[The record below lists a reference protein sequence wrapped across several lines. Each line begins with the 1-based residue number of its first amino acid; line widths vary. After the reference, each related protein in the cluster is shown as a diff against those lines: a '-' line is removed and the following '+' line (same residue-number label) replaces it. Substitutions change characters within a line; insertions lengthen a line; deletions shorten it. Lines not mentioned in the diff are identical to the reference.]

1 MNTVSFP
8 GLGLGPFEID
18 PTAIKI
24 GNFGIQWYAVI
35 ITFGM
40 ILAFLYARNRAK
52 YEGITD
58 DDIYDVTMWCIL
70 FGIIGARL
78 YYVAFKFDNYLVT
91 DGTFWQ
97 NSKDT
102 LLNIINIRN
111 GGLAIYGG
119 IIVGVLTGYIISKRK
134 KIRFPILADVA
145 APAIMIGQ
153 ILGRWGN
160 FFNAEA
166 FGDETALPWRMGLMN
181 KFGEWSYVH
190 PTFLYESLWNLVG
203 FVLVAVFYKKKKYN
217 GQVFLFYISW
227 YGLGRAFIE
236 GLRSDSLYVGPLRIS
251 QLVGIAAFVVGTA
264 LFFIFLKKTPEIMEL
279 VAEDTDDGDVAAIEP
294 AADEDSESVS
304 ETETETEEIS
314 ENTTET
320 ESENNDGETD

>member
-1 MNTVSFP
+1 MNTISFP
-8 GLGLGPFEID
+8 GLGISPFKVD

-24 GNFGIQWYAVI
+24 GGFGIQWYAII

-40 ILAFLYARNRAK
+40 ILAFLYAKNRAK
-52 YEGITD
+52 YEGITG
-58 DDIYDVTMWCIL
+58 DDIYDVTIWCIL

-78 YYVAFKFDNYLVT
+78 YYVIFKIDEYIVT
-91 DGTFWQ
+91 EGTFWQ
-97 NSKDT
+97 NVKDT
-102 LLNIINIRN
+102 LLGIINIRN

-119 IIVGVLTGYIISKRK
+119 IIVGVLVGYFISKK
-134 KIRFPILADVA
+134 KHIRFPVLADVA

-166 FGDETALPWRMGLMN
+166 FGGETSLPWRMGLMN
-181 KFGEWSYVH
+181 ANGDWIHVH

-203 FVLVAVFYKKKKYN
+203 FVLIAIFYKKKKYN
-217 GQVFLFYISW
+217 GQVFLFYVSW

-236 GLRSDSLYVGPLRIS
+236 GLRTDSLYLGPLRVS
-251 QLVGIAAFVVGTA
+251 QILGLAAFAVGTV
-264 LFFIFLKKTPEIMEL
+264 LFFYFMKKTPEIMKL
-279 VAEDTDDGDVAAIEP
+279 VPASVAEPSEVEAVEDTGSSKD
-294 AADEDSESVS
+294 DEDSEAN
-304 ETETETEEIS
+304 EDMT

-320 ESENNDGETD
+320 ESENKDGETD